1 MFKTALLTAAVASG
15 ALAKGADYPLVPVVL
30 DYEALCP
37 GCQTFTTGTLKDVL
51 AKPDMAEIIALKLVP
66 YGNTKQNAD
75 GSFTCQHGEG
85 ECQSDALELCVQYKL
100 SGDINS
106 IETGDTSMAAWPF
119 ILCMEEEEGDFSKGE
134 ACFSSSM
141 NSTALSWNTV
151 QSCYNDEYD
160 LVMNAGMK
168 ATDPDHSYVPWVVV
182 DNTLLE
188 HQGLLQKAVCDA
200 YTGPTPASC
209 EHFEAS
215 TSAEVKKCNK

>member
-1 MFKTALLTAAVASG
+1 
-15 ALAKGADYPLVPVVL
+15 
-30 DYEALCP
+30 
-37 GCQTFTTGTLKDVL
+37 
-51 AKPDMAEIIALKLVP
+51 
-66 YGNTKQNAD
+66 
-75 GSFTCQHGEG
+75 
-85 ECQSDALELCVQYKL
+85 
-100 SGDINS
+100 
-106 IETGDTSMAAWPF
+106 
-119 ILCMEEEEGDFSKGE
+119 
-134 ACFSSSM
+134 M